1 MGWGAVFA
9 DVVDLGI
16 VSFLLYRLLLLIR
29 GTRAIPLL
37 QGAAVLIGVILIA
50 RLLGLSALSAVFVN
64 VGSLTIIVLGAVVLF
79 APEIRRALARLAAAG
94 ERFGRARVAD
104 PASVA
109 AVAQAAEDLA
119 RDRVGAII
127 AVQRAHGL
135 AEIADTGVAVDA
147 QATPDL
153 LRNLFW
159 PGSPLHDGAAIVRG
173 DRVVAARCVLPLS
186 EQADLDRLGI
196 GTRHRAAVGLSEQS
210 DALVVV
216 VSEET
221 GKISLAFEGKLRQG
235 LGRHELED
243 AIRASL
249 GSGKPAARGPWWEE
263 LRKNPG
269 WRLAALGAALLV
281 WGPTERVLQA
291 DVALAVTEGPGSVV
305 RRPERRLTARLD
317 LTGSNFGLLPA
328 RLDAWVRPATFR
340 DAFTLDARGQDA
352 PHTPEIEPRGSYG
365 GVRAISKVKVFPA
378 LAGEWDPRARTRDPA
393 GRHVALLGD
402 LPAGVSVV
410 RAALGHVRPPGA
422 LPWRGP
428 RDVVEALRAEAPPE
442 LATDPPVLLTD
453 RRESF
458 RKTVRLLPPA
468 ALAPWNDP
476 VEAEVFVL
484 LGSGGAASASPASPG
499 PVEALLRSHEE
510 SVRAEEE
517 LMRARADR
525 ESPRRTRATPEDVAR
540 AFESEARS
548 ARELAERRAA
558 PPAEGEMARET
569 AGRALRAAELR
580 LEAARL
586 RRSAL
591 EAAPAP
597 DSLGDDTHRKIEELK
612 KEEGLFVTR
621 IERYGPDAVAERAAA
636 ELEKRLSLV
645 DAELAAADADVTRV
659 GQERAEQPDRV
670 FLEQQR
676 LDAEWNLARRK
687 RDYARKKRE
696 VIESLLRKA
705 REDGR

>member
-1 MGWGAVFA
+1 MGWGAFFA

-37 QGAAVLIGVILIA
+37 QGVAVLIGVILVA

-64 VGSLTIIVLGAVVLF
+64 IGSITILVLAIVVLF

-94 ERFGRARVAD
+94 ERFGRARPAD

-109 AVAQAAEDLA
+109 AVGQAAEDLA

-127 AVQRAHGL
+127 AVQRVHGL

-235 LGRHELED
+235 LGRRELED

-269 WRLAALGAALLV
+269 WRLAAFGATLLV
-281 WGPTERVLQA
+281 WGPTERVLSA

-305 RRPERRLTARLD
+305 RRPERRLGARLE

-328 RLDAWVRPATFR
+328 RADAWLRPATFR
-340 DAFTLDARGQDA
+340 DAFTLDARGQEP
-352 PHTPEIEPRGSYG
+352 PHTPEIEPRCSYG
-365 GVRAISKVKVFPA
+365 GVRQVSSVKVFPA
-378 LAGEWDPRARTRDPA
+378 LAGEWDPRARARDPA
-393 GRHVALLGD
+393 ARPVALLGD
-402 LPAGVSVV
+402 PPAGVTVLRV
-410 RAALGHVRPPGA
+410 ALGQIRPPGA
-422 LPWRGP
+422 PPWRGP

-442 LATDPPVLLTD
+442 LATEPPVLFTD

-458 RKTVRLLPPA
+458 REVVRLKPPA

-484 LGSGGAASASPASPG
+484 LGSAGAAPAG
-499 PVEALLRSHEE
+499 PVEALLRAHEE
-510 SVRAEEE
+510 SDRAEDD
-517 LMRARADR
+517 LRQARAER
-525 ESPRRTRATPEDVAR
+525 EAPRRTRATADDIGRAR
-540 AFESEARS
+540 EAEARLGK
-548 ARELAERRAA
+548 ELAALRAA
-558 PPAEGEMARET
+558 PSGEGEVAQEAAR
-569 AGRALRAAELR
+569 RALRAAEMR

-591 EAAPAP
+591 EATPGP
-597 DSLGDDTHRKIEELK
+597 DGRGDEILRGIETLQ
-612 KEEGLFVTR
+612 KEEGLFATR
-621 IERYGPDAVAERAAA
+621 IERFGPDAIPERAAA
-636 ELEKRLSLV
+636 DLEKRLALV
-645 DAELAAADADVTRV
+645 EAELTAADAEASRA
-659 GQERAEQPDRV
+659 GQERDEEPDRV
-670 FLEQQR
+670 LLEQKR
-676 LDAEWNLARRK
+676 LDAQWNLARRK
-687 RDYARKKRE
+687 RDYVRKKRE

-705 REDGR
+705 REEGR